1 MCAII
6 SSLPVKAR
14 CRSNLVDATES
25 TIDEVLVDVVVNQLI
40 AHIAFETSGC
50 VHAVASASGRRSFLD
65 MYNAIARLRRARW
78 WHLEVR

>member
-1 MCAII
+1 M
-6 SSLPVKAR
+6 
-14 CRSNLVDATES
+14 DATES